1 MIESGPGLPSENFT
15 CSTKAYRELCFLR
28 QDVTVLL
35 CSHWLTWYLLGSQH
49 WFQTD
54 ENAPALPFQML
65 GLQVWVFVGF
75 VCFGFV
81 CFGVC
86 HRISLYY
93 VSCLDLLALMAPS
106 APASQLIQQE
116 EHRLPISPASTE
128 APPSS
133 APPQK
138 DVFTVINDPAY
149 SRLSYRLWAGQTYLH
164 VSSVIASPAHFHCQ
178 QMFLKILCL
187 SIALSLLT
195 LTATKLSS

>member
-49 WFQTD
+49 WFQTNED
-54 ENAPALPFQML
+54 APASPFQML
-65 GLQVWVFVGF
+65 GLQVWVFV
-75 VCFGFV
+75 GFV

-116 EHRLPISPASTE
+116 VQRLLISPASTE

-138 DVFTVINDPAY
+138 DVFTVINDPAC
-149 SRLSYRLWAGQTYLH
+149 SRLSYRLWAGQTSTYMYLP
-164 VSSVIASPAHFHCQ
+164 S
-178 QMFLKILCL
+178 
-187 SIALSLLT
+187 
-195 LTATKLSS
+195 